1 MSGAILGKA
10 YMVHLER
17 QAVMRSRV
25 SVSNRCWGRI
35 TQIMLLRG
43 ADFAAAKKAA
53 TVELPKV
60 LSGKC
65 SDETIKEATRPWAI
79 AFEQF
84 AEEEKPLAK
93 ALEDIGSQLPH
104 ASWVRSVRGFGMLNY
119 ASIIAETGDL
129 RNYANPAKVW
139 KRLGLGVMSDGSR
152 QRRVRG
158 EEGKEHGYS
167 PRRRKTAWLLGESLV
182 RMNDGPYREAYLR
195 YKEYQKAK
203 NPGMSPQAINNRA
216 KRYMVKMVI
225 RDLWRVWN
233 SDRDRFRD
241 GIREHSV

>member
-1 MSGAILGKA
+1 MSGSALQEV
-10 YMVHLER
+10 YSTHLER

-25 SVSNRCWGRI
+25 SVSNRCWGRL
-35 TQIMLLRG
+35 TQIMLSRG
-43 ADFAAAKKAA
+43 ADFADAKKTANA
-53 TVELPKV
+53 ELPKV

-65 SDETIKEATRPWAI
+65 SDETIMKATRPWVI

-84 AEEEKPLAK
+84 VEEEKPLAK
-93 ALEDIGSQLPH
+93 TLEHLGSQLPH
-104 ASWVRSVRGFGMLNY
+104 ADWVRSVRGFGMLNY

-139 KRLGLGVMSDGSR
+139 KRLGLGVMPDGNR
-152 QRRVRG
+152 QRKVQG
-158 EEGKEHGYS
+158 EEAKEHGFS

-182 RMNDGPYREAYLR
+182 KKNDGPYREAYLR
-195 YKEYQKAK
+195 YKEYQKDK
-203 NPGMSPQAINNRA
+203 NPGMSPGAINNRA

-233 SDRDRFRD
+233 SDRDRFRSD
-241 GIREHSV
+241 IHE